1 MKLSTVIVRSSGGVR
16 VVRVQAWINP
26 KFRRGRSRRSCSSCS
41 SYFGVVYELLG
52 LRAASSKLAYVCV
65 ELSEHSGS

>member
-1 MKLSTVIVRSSGGVR
+1 MSFVFKRGSIPSSVEVDR
-16 VVRVQAWINP
+16 D
-26 KFRRGRSRRSCSSCS
+26 SSCSSCS